1 VSGDSITCKSPLTKM
16 ALRTLCERWPM
27 PVTFEEL
34 TALCKADEA
43 GARFLA
49 SEVLTCMAAGVVE
62 WRLSPVPY
70 TVEPGPRPATTALA
84 RLDAEQGYRVT
95 SLRGE
100 SVTLDEFHRQVLR
113 LLDGTRTRDALAEAL
128 MAMCRRGELIL
139 HRDGADKAPVRDE
152 AEMRA
157 LLGPALGKALDN
169 LAKKALLATR
179 A

>member
-1 VSGDSITCKSPLTKM
+1 M
-16 ALRTLCERWPM
+16 LR
-27 PVTFEEL
+27 
-34 TALCKADEA
+34 
-43 GARFLA
+43 G
-49 SEVLTCMAAGVVE
+49 S
-62 WRLSPVPY
+62 
-70 TVEPGPRPATTALA
+70 ALA
-84 RLDAEQGYRVT
+84 KVDEKGRLKLPASFRAALVPRFGQEFFVT

-128 MAMCRRGELIL
+128 LAMCRRGELIL
-139 HRDGADKAPVRDE
+139 HREGADKAPVRDE